1 MKKFLFPACLTIFLL
16 LLLFI
21 PQPALEG
28 ARYGLALW
36 MDSVVPTLLPFM
48 ILSGVLMKG
57 GLVRSLMRFFAPAG
71 RLLFG
76 IDSYGT
82 YSLLAGFFCGYPM
95 GAKTIADL
103 RRQDL
108 LGHAQAA
115 YLLNFCNNVSPAFVI
130 TFLVLQN
137 MNAPQL
143 TGPVLVIIFG
153 APIIYGI
160 ISGVKYRP
168 LMKKDIRNTKE
179 KASPVRIDFG
189 LIDACILDSV
199 ITVTK
204 LGAYIIM
211 FSIIARLIREVPFL
225 SQAWASSIVGIT
237 EVTTGIQ
244 AVSETFTGN
253 ILCIPALSAVTS
265 FGGLSALAQTESML
279 HGTDLRI
286 LPYLV
291 SKIIISAL
299 AFTLALIFVLV

>member
-1 MKKFLFPACLTIFLL
+1 M

-21 PQPALEG
+21 PQPSLEG

-57 GLVRSLMRFFAPAG
+57 GLIKSLMRFFTPAG

-108 LGHAQAA
+108 MGHAQAA

-137 MNAPQL
+137 IKAPQL
-143 TGPVLVIIFG
+143 MGPVLVIIFG
-153 APIIYGI
+153 APVLYGMV
-160 ISGVKYRP
+160 SGAKYRP
-168 LMKKDIRNTKE
+168 LMKKEVKTVKE

-211 FSIIARLIREVPFL
+211 FSIIARLVRELPFL
-225 SQAWASSIVGIT
+225 SGIWAASIAGVT

-244 AVSETFTGN
+244 AVSEAFAGN
-253 ILCIPALSAVTS
+253 ALCIPILAAVTS

-279 HGTDLRI
+279 NGTDLKI

-299 AFTLALIFVLV
+299 AFTLALIFVHR